1 MDHNIKCLFLFDSTI
16 EKNITFDFTNKFTDN
31 DKLKLA
37 IKHAQLKKKIDS
49 MPNGIKTIVGN
60 NGIKLS
66 GGERQR
72 VAISRAL
79 YQDTEILF
87 LDEFTSALDNQ
98 TEKLVMNEIIKNFK
112 NKTIILIAHRKSL
125 LDYCDVIWELEDGQL
140 KGIKKNE
147 I

>member
-1 MDHNIKCLFLFDSTI
+1 MLGLLKPSEGAVYNYGKIYILITRNGKKIELYFSKYFLIRLHNWKKC
-16 EKNITFDFTNKFTDN
+16 TFDFTNKFTDN

-98 TEKLVMNEIIKNFK
+98 TEKLVMNEIIK
-112 NKTIILIAHRKSL
+112 ILRIKL
-125 LDYCDVIWELEDGQL
+125 LYW
-140 KGIKKNE
+140 
-147 I
+147 